1 MVKDCPLC
9 APQGELEVVR
19 TDKFRVIRV
28 DDPDFP
34 GYFRLI
40 WNEHVKENSDL
51 SEEDR
56 LILWRALCEIERIMN
71 EELSP
76 DKINLAEFGTMVPH
90 LHWHLIARYRD
101 DASYPDSYWSP
112 KVRSTDEK
120 KLVERREKTLRC
132 AERINRYFA

>member
-1 MVKDCPLC
+1 MVNDCPLC

-132 AERINRYFA
+132 AERINRCFA

>member
-1 MVKDCPLC
+1 MVQACPLC
-9 APQGELEVVR
+9 GPQAQTEVVR

-101 DASYPDSYWSP
+101 DASYPDSYLSQ
-112 KVRSTDEK
+112 KDRSTDEE

-132 AERINRYFA
+132 AERINRCFA

>member
-1 MVKDCPLC
+1 MVKDCSLC
-9 APQGELEVVR
+9 VPQGELEVVR

-28 DDPDFP
+28 DDTDFP

-56 LILWRALCEIERIMN
+56 LILWRALCDIEQIMN

-112 KVRSTDEK
+112 KVRRTDEK
-120 KLVERREKTLRC
+120 RLAERREKTLRC
-132 AERINRYFA
+132 AERINRCFA

>member
-1 MVKDCPLC
+1 MIC
-9 APQGELEVVR
+9 
-19 TDKFRVIRV
+19 
-28 DDPDFP
+28 
-34 GYFRLI
+34 
-40 WNEHVKENSDL
+40 
-51 SEEDR
+51 

-112 KVRSTDEK
+112 KVRSTDEE

-132 AERINRYFA
+132 AERINRCFA

>member
-51 SEEDR
+51 SEE
-56 LILWRALCEIERIMN
+56 IGRASCRERVYV
-71 EELSP
+71 S
-76 DKINLAEFGTMVPH
+76 G
-90 LHWHLIARYRD
+90 
-101 DASYPDSYWSP
+101 
-112 KVRSTDEK
+112 
-120 KLVERREKTLRC
+120 
-132 AERINRYFA
+132 